1 MKSDTIYTLLQN
13 NLHEKWSKFKLQKN
27 RLFKIGSLSGHYFAP
42 ISINCCILFIHNP
55 NLDSFYNPSDF
66 MLPFLTREFSCK
78 FTCTALS
85 FLCLTEKKE
94 SLDSS
99 AGAEQRGNVI
109 CCCFYGRWAP
119 ARRVH
124 VTPILTKSTVTSH
137 HPQQRN
143 WTYITVPL
151 ASTTELW
158 GHYMPL
164 HVMWPLMQI
173 PSATRK
179 LKTSCFW

>member
-1 MKSDTIYTLLQN
+1 M
-13 NLHEKWSKFKLQKN
+13 F
-27 RLFKIGSLSGHYFAP
+27 
-42 ISINCCILFIHNP
+42 
-55 NLDSFYNPSDF
+55 
-66 MLPFLTREFSCK
+66 PFLTREFSCK

-119 ARRVH
+119 AQRVH

-179 LKTSCFW
+179 LKTSCFWYCWRMCRLGLKKRSCFTYFCATLITAEREIWVFVHQDDLQCRIVIKLTFK